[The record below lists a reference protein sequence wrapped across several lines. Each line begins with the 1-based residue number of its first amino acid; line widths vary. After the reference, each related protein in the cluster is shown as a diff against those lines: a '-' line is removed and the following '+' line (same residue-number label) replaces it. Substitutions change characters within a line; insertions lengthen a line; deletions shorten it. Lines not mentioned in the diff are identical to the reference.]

1 MATYV
6 PHTDAEM
13 KEMLSTI
20 GVTKIDEL
28 FSDIPE
34 ALRLKRELN
43 LPAGMSELE
52 MSREMTRLAEMN
64 VTTDKAVCFL
74 GGGAYDHI
82 IPAAIDHLILRGDF
96 FTAYTPYQPEV
107 SQGTLQCIY
116 EYQSLI
122 CNLTGMDVAN
132 ASLYEGA
139 TSNVE
144 AIKMAE
150 AQTGK
155 MKVVVLDTLNPEYRK
170 VIETING
177 AHGSEIITV
186 ISSDGVTD
194 IESVKSA
201 VDEQTAAVLVQYPNY
216 FGNIE
221 DIQQIAE
228 TAHAVGAMCIVCAN
242 PIALGM
248 LEAPGKLGA
257 DIVTG
262 EGQPLGIALGFG
274 GPYLGFISCKKALMR
289 RISGRIVGKTKDVDG
304 KTGYVLT
311 LQARE
316 QHIRR
321 EKAGSNICSNQAL
334 MALTATIYMTIM
346 GSEGLKEV
354 AYQCFQKAHYMKSEL
369 KKITGISFPFFT
381 PFFHE
386 IVVKVPN
393 AEKVVE
399 QMAEKGYFA
408 GILLEKAYP
417 ELKDCILI
425 AVTEK
430 RTKREIDEYCK
441 LLGGFVK

>member
-6 PHTDAEM
+6 PHTEAEI
-13 KEMLSTI
+13 KEMLSAI
-20 GVTKIDEL
+20 GVEKIDDL

-34 ALRLKRELN
+34 SLRLKRDLN
-43 LPAGMSELE
+43 LPEGMSELE
-52 MSREMTRLAEMN
+52 MTREMTRLAEMN
-64 VTTDKAVCFL
+64 TTTDKAVCFL

-82 IPAAIDHLILRGDF
+82 IPAAIDHMILRGDF

-122 CNLTGMDVAN
+122 CSLTGMDIAN

-139 TSNVE
+139 TANME

-155 MKVVVLDTLNPEYRK
+155 RKVVVLDTLNPEYRK

-177 AHGSEIITV
+177 AHGSEITTIL
-186 ISSDGVTD
+186 SSDGIVD
-194 IESVKSA
+194 IEAVKSA
-201 VDEQTAAVLVQYPNY
+201 VDEQTAAVVVQYPNY

-228 TAHAVGAMCIVCAN
+228 VAHSVGAMCIVCAN
-242 PIALGM
+242 PIALGI

-274 GPYLGFISCKKALMR
+274 GPYLGFLACKKALMR
-289 RISGRIVGKTKDVDG
+289 RISGRIVGKTKDLDG

-354 AYQCFQKAHYMKSEL
+354 AWQSFQKAHYMKSEL
-369 KKITGISFPFFT
+369 EKTPGVSFPFSK

-386 IVVKVPN
+386 IAIKVPN
-393 AEKVVE
+393 ASKVVE
-399 QMAEKGYFA
+399 QMAEKGFFA

-417 ELKDCILI
+417 ELKDCLLV

-430 RTKREIDEYCK
+430 RTKKEIDEYCK
-441 LLGGFVK
+441 LLGGFIK